1 MSVFQSI
8 VLGLVQGLTEFLPI
22 SSSAHLVLFPWLFGW
37 PDPGLAFDV
46 FLHAGTL
53 LALLAYFFG
62 DWTRLLRAGLAVIF
76 ERRIGFDR
84 DRQLAVCLL
93 LASIPGAAL
102 GYLIH
107 DYAETALRSPLLVA
121 VALAVLGFLLYW
133 VDGRAGSLRS
143 LDELGTKDALAIGVA
158 QAAALF
164 PGVSRS
170 GATITMGRYLGFS
183 RETAARFSFLLAIPI
198 TFGAV
203 IFKLDDVV
211 RLTHASELSWG
222 YLIAGFLASLLSGLA
237 AIHFL
242 LGYVRNADFRVFAW
256 YRLALAAFIIL
267 FSVFSG
273 R

>member
-1 MSVFQSI
+1 MTVFQSI

-53 LALLAYFFG
+53 AALLAYFFA
-62 DWTRLLRAGLAVIF
+62 DWTRLLQAGIAVIL

-84 DRQLAVCLL
+84 DRQLAVALV

-102 GYLIH
+102 GLLVH
-107 DYAETALRSPLLVA
+107 DYAETAFRAPLLIA
-121 VALAVLGFLLYW
+121 VALAILGFLLYW
-133 VDGRAGSLRS
+133 VDGRAGSLKT
-143 LDELGTKDALAIGVA
+143 LDELSTKDALVIGAA

-183 RETAARFSFLLAIPI
+183 REAAARFSFLLAIPI
-198 TFGAV
+198 TFGAL
-203 IFKLDDVV
+203 IFKVDDVV
-211 RLTHASELSWG
+211 QMTRTADLSWS

-242 LGYVRNADFRVFAW
+242 LGYVRNADFRGFAW
-256 YRLALAAFIIL
+256 YRLALAAFIIA